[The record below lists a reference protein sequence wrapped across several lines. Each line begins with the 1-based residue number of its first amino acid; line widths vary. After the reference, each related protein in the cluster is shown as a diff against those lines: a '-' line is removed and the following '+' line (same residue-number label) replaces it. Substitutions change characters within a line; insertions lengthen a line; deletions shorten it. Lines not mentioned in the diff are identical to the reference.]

1 MWETLDPFGYPYDD
15 FCRIRVN
22 GLENCS
28 QMDLL
33 LFFFLSL
40 IRRCWMEPRFS
51 HTCGRAE
58 LTCHMKTRRRR
69 GTFVDEINFATNFI
83 QIQSHRKEGAKTDPE
98 AGCVLSP
105 VWTAARQAPL
115 SMGFSRQEYWG
126 GLLCPPPGNLLD
138 PGIKS
143 TSPALR
149 VDSLFLS
156 PMGSQYAECL
166 LVIQNAMLKS
176 FLETLILN
184 LPGQWSCLRVS

>member
-1 MWETLDPFGYPYDD
+1 MDPFGYPYDD

-33 LFFFLSL
+33 LFFFLGL
-40 IRRCWMEPRFS
+40 IRRGWMEPRFS
-51 HTCGRAE
+51 HACGRAE
-58 LTCHMKTRRRR
+58 LTCHVKTRRRR

-126 GLLCPPPGNLLD
+126 GLLCPPPGDLPNSGLE
-138 PGIKS
+138 PR
-143 TSPALR
+143 SPALQA
-149 VDSLFLS
+149 DSS
-156 PMGSQYAECL
+156 RSEAPGKPQDAGVGC
-166 LVIQNAMLKS
+166 S
-176 FLETLILN
+176 FLFHLSYQGS
-184 LPGQWSCLRVS
+184 PLRWVKATNVVGRGCEV